1 MADQRPDQLHV
12 EAPAGSVPVGLAP
25 GVQPDGTLGPAAP
38 APQPLVEREFTV
50 KVRTQREM
58 IFRRFLTH
66 RLAVGSLIVF
76 VLLLVLSLV
85 GGRFWKYS
93 YADVVAGDYS
103 LAPSLQHPMGTDGI
117 GHDVFAQILR
127 GSQKSVQIALLVSFL
142 STIIGTIIGAVA
154 GYYRGIVDNVLM
166 RIVDLVLTIPT
177 IAILAVLGARV
188 SAKSGN
194 WLIVALVLAGLL
206 WAPISRVVRG
216 LFLSLREKEYV
227 EAARALGANDGR
239 IIFRH
244 LLPNALGSI
253 IVNATVI
260 VALAILTETALSY
273 LGLGVKRPDTSLGLL
288 IADGQAAAQTRP
300 WLFYFPGMFIILIA
314 LTVNFIGDGLRDA
327 FDPTQTRVR
336 A

>member
-1 MADQRPDQLHV
+1 MSDIDRDEL
-12 EAPAGSVPVGLAP
+12 S
-25 GVQPDGTLGPAAP
+25 AP
-38 APQPLVEREFTV
+38 APVHGTPAGAAPGGQPGIDVGRNPAGRAPLQEREFTV
-50 KVRTQREM
+50 RVRTQREM
-58 IFRRFLTH
+58 VLRRFLSH
-66 RLAVGSLIVF
+66 RLAVGSLVVF
-76 VLLLVLSLV
+76 VLLLLLSLV
-85 GGRFWKYS
+85 GGRFWRFS
-93 YADVVAGDYS
+93 YADVIAGDYS
-103 LAPSLQHPMGTDGI
+103 LPPSLTHPMGTDGI
-117 GHDVFAQILR
+117 GHDVFAQVLR
-127 GSQKSVQIALLVSFL
+127 GSQKSVQIALLVSLL
-142 STIIGTIIGAVA
+142 STVVGTVIGAVA
-154 GYYRGIVDNVLM
+154 GYYRGVVDNVLM
-166 RIVDLVLTIPT
+166 RFVDLVLTIPT

-194 WLIVALVLAGLL
+194 WLIIALVLAGLL
-206 WAPISRVVRG
+206 WAPISRIVRG

-288 IADGQAAAQTRP
+288 ISDGQAAAQTRP
-300 WLFYFPGMFIILIA
+300 WLFYFPGLFIILIA